1 MIQRLALPVV
11 VGVALLAGACSPTT
25 INHGYRFSQESLDQI
40 QPGVSTRQDVASV
53 MGSPTTFNSF
63 SDSSWYYIEQ
73 TSEQRSFYQSD
84 LVDQRVVAIDFDP
97 NGVVS
102 DIRLRGIDDARQVAL
117 VERTTPTTGN
127 ELTVVQQ
134 FVGNI
139 GRFNRDP
146 ADAGGPIG
154 GPPSDA
160 ATGF

>member
-1 MIQRLALPVV
+1 MAQRLVLPVA
-11 VGVALLAGACSPTT
+11 VGVALFAGACSPTT
-25 INHGYRFSQESLDQI
+25 VNHGYRFNQEAFDQI
-40 QPGVSTRQDVASV
+40 EPGVSTRQDVASL

-63 SDSSWYYIEQ
+63 SDTSWYYIEQ
-73 TSEQRSFYQSD
+73 KSERRSFYQSN

-97 NGVVS
+97 SGVVA
-102 DIRLRGIDDARQVAL
+102 DIRLRGLDDARQVAV
-117 VERTTPTTGN
+117 VERTTPTGGN

-160 ATGF
+160 ATGL